1 MGLGEVLEAIDT
13 LDTVEPWRYSTTE
26 LMDVVPALSGAIHTL
41 EAIRVALVAEID
53 KQGLPGPRGATS
65 TAAWLANNTSLSY
78 GESNRVTK
86 LGAALDAHPDIAAA
100 YQAKRINAD
109 AARLIVAFLEKP
121 PPGMPLEAVD
131 SVRAFLLEA
140 AEGNDVRELRVAI
153 TRLRDTFDTDDTPAS
168 EDTDRNELYTS
179 TTLNGRMAVKGD
191 FDAETGEMLL
201 AALSPLSIPRP
212 TDDAGRDN
220 RTAGQRRADGFTEI
234 LRRYLDSGASPD
246 DGGERPHLHLHIQ
259 AKDLTTTEEARTD
272 TVSDEPDNAYFFDLF
287 GRTGVGRM
295 PWMGAMSVE
304 AARRIAC
311 DSVVHPIVM
320 DEHGS
325 PLDLGRSTRTANRKL
340 RRALVAR
347 DGGCAFL
354 GCGRPAA
361 WCDAHHIQHWADGG
375 ATDLDNLVLLC
386 RFHHRLIHHSE
397 WEVIMGA
404 DRHPWFIPPA
414 RVDPLRRPI
423 AAHGRANPQAA

>member
-1 MGLGEVLEAIDT
+1 MGLGEVLEAVT
-13 LDTVEPWRYSTTE
+13 ALDTVEPWRYSTTE

-121 PPGMPLEAVD
+121 PPGMPLEAAD
-131 SVRAFLLEA
+131 SVRVFLLKA
-140 AEGNDVRELRVAI
+140 AENNDVRELRVAI
-153 TRLRDTFDTDDTPAS
+153 TRLRETFDTDDTPAS

-201 AALSPLSIPRP
+201 AALSPLTTPRP

-220 RTAGQRRADGFTEI
+220 RTAAQRRADGFTEI

-259 AKDLTTTEEARTD
+259 ANDLAQREPESTD
-272 TVSDEPDNAYFFDLF
+272 ATAPDNAYFFDLF
-287 GRTGVGRM
+287 GRAGVGRM
-295 PWMGAMSVE
+295 PWMGAMSIE
-304 AARRIAC
+304 SARRIAC

-320 DEHGS
+320 DENGS
-325 PLDLGRSTRTANRKL
+325 PLDLGRSQRTANRKL

-347 DGGCAFL
+347 DGGCAFR

-361 WCDAHHIQHWADGG
+361 WCDAHHIENWADGG

-397 WEVIMGA
+397 WEVIMGQ

>member
-26 LMDVVPALSGAIHTL
+26 LMQVVPALSGAIHTL
-41 EAIRVALVAEID
+41 EAIRVALVGELD
-53 KQGLPGPRGATS
+53 KQGVPGGVGSSS
-65 TAAWLANNTSLSY
+65 TAAWLANNTTLSI
-78 GESNRVTK
+78 GASNRVTK
-86 LGAALDAHPDIAAA
+86 FGAALDAHPEIAAA
-100 YQAKRINAD
+100 YQAKLIND
-109 AARLIVAFLEKP
+109 EAARLIVAFLEKP
-121 PPGMPLEAVD
+121 PPGMPVEAVA
-131 SVRAFLLEA
+131 SVRAHLL
-140 AEGNDVRELRVAI
+140 DVAKNGDIRELRVHI
-153 TRLRDTFDTDDTPAS
+153 SRLRETFDADDTPPS
-168 EDTDRNELYTS
+168 EDTDRNEFYAS
-179 TTLNGRMAVKGD
+179 TILNGRMVVKGD

-201 AALSPLSIPRP
+201 SALSPLSTPRP
-212 TDDAGRDN
+212 TDAAGPDN
-220 RTAGQRRADGFTEI
+220 RTPAQRRADAFTEI
-234 LRRYLDSGASPD
+234 LRRYLDAGVSPE

-259 AKDLTTTEEARTD
+259 ARDLAATEAATEEEH
-272 TVSDEPDNAYFFDLF
+272 SGPDNAYFFDLF

-295 PWMGAMSVE
+295 PWMGAMSIE

-347 DGGCAFL
+347 DGGCAFR

-375 ATDLDNLVLLC
+375 ATDFDNLVLLC

-397 WEVIMGA
+397 WEVVMGP

>member
-1 MGLGEVLEAIDT
+1 MGLGEVLEAVT
-13 LDTVEPWRYSTTE
+13 ALDTVEPWRYSTTE

-121 PPGMPLEAVD
+121 PPGMPLEAAD
-131 SVRAFLLEA
+131 SVRVFLLKA
-140 AEGNDVRELRVAI
+140 AENNDVRELRVAI
-153 TRLRDTFDTDDTPAS
+153 TRLRETFDTDDTPAS

-212 TDDAGRDN
+212 TDEAGRDN
-220 RTAGQRRADGFTEI
+220 RTAAQRRADGFTEI
-234 LRRYLDSGASPD
+234 LRRYLDSGESPD

-259 AKDLTTTEEARTD
+259 ANDLAQREPESTD
-272 TVSDEPDNAYFFDLF
+272 ATAPDNAYFFDLF
-287 GRTGVGRM
+287 GRAGVGRM
-295 PWMGAMSVE
+295 PWMGAMSIE
-304 AARRIAC
+304 SARRIAC

-320 DEHGS
+320 DENGS
-325 PLDLGRSTRTANRKL
+325 PLDLGRSQRTANRKL

-347 DGGCAFL
+347 DGGCAFR

-361 WCDAHHIQHWADGG
+361 WCDAHHIENWADGG

-397 WEVIMGA
+397 WEVIMGQ

>member
-26 LMDVVPALSGAIHTL
+26 LMQVVPALSGAIHTL

-140 AEGNDVRELRVAI
+140 AEDNDVRELRVAI

-212 TDDAGRDN
+212 TDEAGRDN
-220 RTAGQRRADGFTEI
+220 RTAAQRRADGFTEM
-234 LRRYLDSGASPD
+234 LRRYLDSGESPD

-259 AKDLTTTEEARTD
+259 ARDLAQREPESTD
-272 TVSDEPDNAYFFDLF
+272 ATAPDNAYFFDLF

-295 PWMGAMSVE
+295 PWMGGLTIES
-304 AARRIAC
+304 ARRIAC
-311 DSVVHPIVM
+311 DAVVHPIVM

-325 PLDLGRSTRTANRKL
+325 PLDLGRSQRTANRKL

-347 DGGCAFL
+347 DGGCAFR

-361 WCDAHHIQHWADGG
+361 WCDAHHIEHWADGG
-375 ATDLDNLVLLC
+375 PTDLDNLVLLC

-397 WEVIMGA
+397 WEVIMGQ

-414 RVDPLRRPI
+414 RIDPLRRPI

>member
-1 MGLGEVLEAIDT
+1 MGLGEVLEVIDT

-26 LMDVVPALSGAIHTL
+26 LMTVLPELSGAIHSL
-41 EAIRVALVAEID
+41 EALRVALVAELD
-53 KQGLPGPRGATS
+53 KHGVPGGLGATS
-65 TAAWLANNTSLSY
+65 TATWLANRTSLSP
-78 GESNRVTK
+78 GESNRILR
-86 LGAALDAHPDIAAA
+86 LGVALDAHPDIAAA
-100 YQAKRINAD
+100 YQAKLITAD

-121 PPGMPLEAVD
+121 PPGMPVEAVD
-131 SVRAFLLEA
+131 SVRTFLLDA
-140 AEGNDVRELRVAI
+140 AHGGDLRELRVHIA
-153 TRLRDTFDTDDTPAS
+153 RLRETFDTDDTPAS
-168 EDTDRNELYTS
+168 EDTDRNEFYAS

-201 AALSPLSIPRP
+201 AALSPLSTPRP
-212 TDDAGRDN
+212 TDEAGPDN
-220 RTAGQRRADGFTEI
+220 RTPAQRRADGFTEI

-259 AKDLTTTEEARTD
+259 ANDLAGQEPATEA
-272 TVSDEPDNAYFFDLF
+272 VSDKPDNAYFFDLF
-287 GRTGVGRM
+287 GKTSVGRM
-295 PWMGAMSVE
+295 PWMGAMSIE
-304 AARRIAC
+304 SARRIAC

-320 DEHGS
+320 DENGS
-325 PLDLGRSTRTANRKL
+325 PLNLGRSVRTANRKL

-347 DGGCAFL
+347 DGGCAFR

-361 WCDAHHIQHWADGG
+361 WCDAHHIQHWIDGG

-397 WEVIMGA
+397 WEVVMGR

-414 RVDPLRRPI
+414 RIDPLRRPI